1 VAQLAIGTEF
11 MDDFAKLEKPVQSLV
26 MATIKKFAEHTH
38 AGIHLEKVQ
47 RCKDD
52 RIRTIRIDQFWR
64 GVVFAPD
71 AGDTYCLLKVLP
83 HEKAYEYAA
92 SHKLSVNQT
101 LGVIEVRD
109 AAAIEQIQPAL
120 EQAATITD
128 TRLFAN
134 VGDADLSRL
143 GIDANTLMIARLLT
157 SDAHLDAMQ
166 KMIPDVQYSV
176 LVGLAS
182 GQSPEE
188 VWAEV
193 SQYAPGEQVDTS
205 NVVRAMERTPGRVVF
220 VKGNDELEKI
230 LEHPFAK
237 WRVFLHPAQRNLAYA
252 QRYSGPAQVT
262 GGAGT
267 GKTVTAMHRAAFLAS
282 RGGWAIGDATVS
294 RFRSADYLYPE
305 PRRCA

>member
-1 VAQLAIGTEF
+1 MAQIAVGTEF
-11 MDDFAKLEKPVQSLV
+11 MSDFSQLEKSVGDLLWRPSRSLPSTRTRGFTWGRSPT
-26 MATIKKFAEHTH
+26 ARTSD
-38 AGIHLEKVQ
+38 Q
-47 RCKDD
+47 D
-52 RIRTIRIDQFWR
+52 RQIDQFWR
-64 GVVFAPD
+64 GIVFAPESD
-71 AGDTYCLLKVLP
+71 DTYCMLKVLP

-92 SHKLSVNQT
+92 SYKLSVNRT

-120 EQAATITD
+120 ERAATLTD

-134 VGDADLSRL
+134 VSDADLATL
-143 GIDANTLMIARLLT
+143 GIDENTLMIARLLM
-157 SDAHLDAMQ
+157 SEAHLDAMQ

-182 GQSPEE
+182 GQTPEE

-193 SQYAPGEQVDTS
+193 SQYAPEEQVDTS
-205 NVVRAMERTPGRVVF
+205 NVVKAMERTPGRVVF

-237 WRVFLHPAQRNLAYA
+237 WRVFLHPAQRKIAYA
-252 QRYSGPAQVT
+252 QRYSGPVQVT

-267 GKTVTAMHRAAFLAS
+267 GRP
-282 RGGWAIGDATVS
+282 W
-294 RFRSADYLYPE
+294 
-305 PRRCA
+305 PRCTGPPFSPPGPAGN